1 MASSRKPRSADPAG
15 AAGAFLAGVSLATK
29 RVAVG
34 LSGGVD
40 SVVLLHVL
48 AGLRKRFGFSLSALH
63 VHHGL
68 SANATRWSQFCVR
81 LCKKL
86 EVPLRVKRVRVT
98 RMGEGLE
105 AAARKAR
112 YEAFRASK
120 ADAVA
125 LAHHLDD
132 QAETVLF
139 NLLRGAGRRGVSG
152 MPQRARLDGKLLLR
166 PMLEVPRTAI
176 EAYAAAHGLRWIED
190 ESNADEALTRNF
202 LRRRVAPLLDTRF
215 PRWREGAA
223 RAARHAARREAD
235 AAELLRAYLRR
246 KGMRAPSE
254 ARLGEMLKQLGSG
267 SARAAVRHDGKVLRA
282 YRGRVSV
289 EDIAAPAV
297 FETRPWSGERSVALP
312 ALGGSV
318 TFRRAGRSGCGI
330 DSRLL
335 KQKPFSIRLRSGGE
349 RLQPDPKRPRRTL
362 KNLFQEAGIAPHE
375 RERLPLLFCGEEL
388 VWAARLGLDARYQT
402 RGGTVP
408 EWRPS
413 ARPKALFLRKSARV
427 RGKLAG

>member
-15 AAGAFLAGVSLATK
+15 AAGAFLAGVPLAKK

-68 SANATRWSQFCVR
+68 SPNADRWLLFCTR
-81 LCKKL
+81 LCKSL
-86 EVPLRVKRVRVT
+86 RVPLRARRVRVT
-98 RMGEGLE
+98 RTGEGLE
-105 AAARKAR
+105 SAARAAR
-112 YEAFRASK
+112 YAAFRALK
-120 ADAVA
+120 VDAVA

-166 PMLEVPRTAI
+166 PLLEVPRAAI

-202 LRRRVAPLLDTRF
+202 LRRKVTPLLDARF
-215 PRWREGAA
+215 PRWREGVA
-223 RAARHAARREAD
+223 RAARHAARTEAD
-235 AAELLRAYLRR
+235 ASDFLRAYLREQ
-246 KGMRAPSE
+246 GLRAPSE
-254 ARLGEMLKQLGSG
+254 ARLAEMLKQLRSG
-267 SARAAVRHDGKVLRA
+267 SSRAAIRHDGKVLRA
-282 YRGRVSV
+282 YRGRLSV
-289 EDIAAPAV
+289 ENAGVPAAFAA
-297 FETRPWSGERSVALP
+297 RPWSGEQRLDLS
-312 ALGGSV
+312 ALGGAI
-318 TFRRAGRSGCGI
+318 TFRRGAFGI
-330 DSRLL
+330 APRLL
-335 KQKPFSIRLRSGGE
+335 KQKPFSIRLRRGGE

-362 KNLFQEAGIAPHE
+362 KNLFQEAGIPPHE
-375 RERLPLLFCGEEL
+375 RERLPLLFCGDEL
-388 VWAARLGLDARYQT
+388 VWVARLGLDARYQT

-413 ARPKALFLRKSARV
+413 SRPKALFLRKSARA